1 MAEQDISSKVM
12 LQHNDVF
19 SDIINGLLFEKDYID
34 ENKLKNVI
42 PESAYEDYDGN
53 LRSMERD
60 LLKEYGEGDGAN
72 YFAIAEFGIGN
83 QTTVDPTMPVRV
95 MGYDY
100 TVYKHQLD
108 EYNSKKRDLY
118 RLLREVQEIGNAEL
132 IKRVQADIEK
142 LGDFRLVPV
151 ITIILNFS
159 RTRWNK
165 AKSLKELVSA
175 NHSSDGADVSEITSL
190 MQDYQVKIFDILYLD
205 EVTRSRF
212 TSDFRDVVT
221 VLAEGKIDKTHNFRK
236 LKYPVDAL
244 DMIYAYTKDERYR
257 NIRNEVIKKEAKG
270 EVISMSE
277 FLDELERNK
286 IIETAKKMYQD
297 DSNTTIAIS
306 VIKHGLDIST
316 EEAQEVFETEVLG
329 VALA

>member
-1 MAEQDISSKVM
+1 MAKQDISSKVM
-12 LQHNDVF
+12 LYHNDVF
-19 SDIINGLLFEKDYID
+19 SDIINGLLFEKKYID
-34 ENKLKNVI
+34 ENKLKDVI
-42 PESAYEDYDGN
+42 PESAYEDFDGN

-60 LLKEYGEGDGAN
+60 LLKEYGEGDGTN

-100 TVYKHQLD
+100 TVYKRQLD
-108 EYNSKKRDLY
+108 EYNNKKRDLY

-151 ITIILNFS
+151 VTIILNFS

-165 AKSLKELVSA
+165 SKTLRGLVS
-175 NHSSDGADVSEITSL
+175 DGHPEITAF
-190 MQDYQVKIFDILYLD
+190 MQDYQVKIFDVLYLD
-205 EVTRSRF
+205 EATKNRF

-221 VLAEGKIDKTHNFRK
+221 VLAEGAIDKKHDFQR

-244 DMIYAYTKDERYR
+244 DMLYAYTKDEHYL
-257 NIRNEVIKKEAKG
+257 NIRNQVVKKEQKG
-270 EVISMSE
+270 EVIRMGD
-277 FLDELERNK
+277 FFDQVERNK
-286 IIETAKKMYQD
+286 VIETARKMYQG
-297 DSNTTIAIS
+297 NNNAENAVYAIEC
-306 VIKHGLDIST
+306 GLDISNA
-316 EEAQEVFETEVLG
+316 EAQEIFETEVLG